1 WMQCNTTVQGFT
13 NATEVD
19 LVLPCTYDFD
29 VTGSRYLHALDAGDM
44 PLNLLFSGAVF
55 TRGSNGFGVQQIPW
69 DCEARYELPVS
80 VWREMMTSY
89 FPGSGWIRLDQ
100 DVLDLLADYRARH
113 GLMTWE
119 ETVRALLAAEGAST

>member
-1 WMQCNTTVQGFT
+1 
-13 NATEVD
+13 
-19 LVLPCTYDFD
+19 
-29 VTGSRYLHALDAGDM
+29 
-44 PLNLLFSGAVF
+44 
-55 TRGSNGFGVQQIPW
+55 VQQIPW

-80 VWREMMTSY
+80 VWRQMMTSY